1 MSTQSPYGTLEV
13 NQRNISQC
21 EVFNGMLSIEFK
33 VYYSYGLARLLA
45 PRDMMTTMMLIM
57 HCLKNEQEC
66 IISFKNSRRR
76 REFLNLIIHH
86 CEFFERPQNL

>member
-1 MSTQSPYGTLEV
+1 MSTQSPYGTLEA

-33 VYYSYGLARLLA
+33 VYYSYGLASRA

-66 IISFKNSRRR
+66 IIRFKNT
-76 REFLNLIIHH
+76 
-86 CEFFERPQNL
+86 

>member
-1 MSTQSPYGTLEV
+1 MSTQSPYGTLEA

-21 EVFNGMLSIEFK
+21 EVFNGMPSIEFK
-33 VYYSYGLARLLA
+33 VYYSYGLARRA

-66 IISFKNSRRR
+66 IIRFKNT
-76 REFLNLIIHH
+76 
-86 CEFFERPQNL
+86 

>member
-21 EVFNGMLSIEFK
+21 KVFSGTLSIEFK

-57 HCLKNEQEC
+57 HCLQNEQEC
-66 IISFKNSRRR
+66 LKT
-76 REFLNLIIHH
+76 HD

>member
-1 MSTQSPYGTLEV
+1 MSTQSPYGTLEA

-33 VYYSYGLARLLA
+33 VYYSYSLARRA

-66 IISFKNSRRR
+66 IIRFKNT
-76 REFLNLIIHH
+76 
-86 CEFFERPQNL
+86 

>member
-1 MSTQSPYGTLEV
+1 MSTQSPYGTLEA

-33 VYYSYGLARLLA
+33 VYYSYGLARRA

-57 HCLKNEQEC
+57 HCLKNKQEC
-66 IISFKNSRRR
+66 IIRFKTRD
-76 REFLNLIIHH
+76 
-86 CEFFERPQNL
+86 CEIFERLQNLNIFLH